1 MAEEAGLTLDME
13 GYEKAL
19 AEQKERSRSAGKKVA
34 GKGLKFEAEATAW
47 LGKNDIPLT
56 NDTFK
61 YEEGS
66 VGTTVAAILT
76 TTGFVDSVDGST
88 EGPLG
93 VILESTSFY
102 AESGGQ
108 VNIQR

>member
-1 MAEEAGLTLDME
+1 MAEEAGITLDME
-13 GYEKAL
+13 GYEKAFNQ
-19 AEQKERSRSAGKKVA
+19 QKERSRCASKKDGV
-34 GKGLKFEAEATAW
+34 KGLKFEAEATAW
-47 LGKNDIPLT
+47 LGKNGIPLT

-76 TTGFVDSVDGST
+76 LTGFVDSVDSST
-88 EGPLG
+88 EGPIG
-93 VILESTSFY
+93 VVLESSSFY

-108 VNIQR
+108 VMAWC